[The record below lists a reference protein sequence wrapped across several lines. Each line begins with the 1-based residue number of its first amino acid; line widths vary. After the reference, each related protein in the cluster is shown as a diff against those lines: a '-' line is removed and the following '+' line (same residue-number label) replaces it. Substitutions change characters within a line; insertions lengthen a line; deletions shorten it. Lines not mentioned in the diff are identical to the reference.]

1 MRDPSE
7 LPHHKLRLA
16 CFWVL
21 FLVPIS
27 MRVIDHI
34 WHPVWYEQ
42 VDDVAAVML
51 SAAFLIGKV
60 LYQET
65 QREQSW
71 RLARVEKRVC
81 GAESVAPFFSDE
93 GRVIPP
99 ATARLQAVP
108 DGSGGASPI
117 SGRGVRTP
125 SSPHGPR
132 SW

>member
-21 FLVPIS
+21 FLVPAG
-27 MRVIDHI
+27 MRVIDHV

-42 VDDVAAVML
+42 LDDVAAVML

-71 RLARVEKRVC
+71 RLARVERRVC

-99 ATARLQAVP
+99 VPPRLQAVP
-108 DGSGGASPI
+108 GDSGAANRGL
-117 SGRGVRTP
+117 GRDVRRP
-125 SSPHGPR
+125 SSPHAPR